1 MEEGEEERE
10 EEGSSSDLLHP
21 LSSFRAIGRR
31 IEATTTTRIHVHWA
45 SFRSLE
51 ASSFFSLFLSLSL
64 FLRARSLASRSE
76 RCFSYLAVLSVEP
89 SGSKDETT
97 ETILFLGEERKRER
111 EGEQAEIHKG

>member
-1 MEEGEEERE
+1 MEEEGE

-51 ASSFFSLFLSLSL
+51 ASSFFSLPLSGLALAGASAASLIWLS
-64 FLRARSLASRSE
+64 SRSN
-76 RCFSYLAVLSVEP
+76 RADRRTKRRDDPLS
-89 SGSKDETT
+89 GW
-97 ETILFLGEERKRER
+97 RRER
-111 EGEQAEIHKG
+111 EIYIKD

>member
-1 MEEGEEERE
+1 MEEGGEERE

-31 IEATTTTRIHVHWA
+31 IEATTRIHVHWA

-51 ASSFFSLFLSLSL
+51 ASSFFSFSLSFSLSL
-64 FLRARSLASRSE
+64 RTRSSRSE

-97 ETILFLGEERKRER
+97 GSETTILFRDEERER
-111 EGEQAEIHKG
+111 ESKQRYIRSRG